1 MPLDSIRPST
11 LLKLVLMPCARA
23 MCWLQPVARS
33 EEPSSVPKN
42 QYSMTINATT
52 NTAEIHIARGMYIS
66 DMSRLYLRTLIA
78 WLAEPS
84 MRRLIEYSA
93 SWVSIPASIAGIPMN
108 GMEYARDKS
117 GQHTRDEPRTKAQIH
132 ML

>member
-1 MPLDSIRPST
+1 
-11 LLKLVLMPCARA
+11 
-23 MCWLQPVARS
+23 
-33 EEPSSVPKN
+33 VPKN

-84 MRRLIEYSA
+84 MRRFIEYSA

-108 GMEYARDKS
+108 VWNIPVISPASIPAMNAHKS
-117 GQHTRDEPRTKAQIH
+117 EIH